1 MSSLLDRLKVLG
13 ISLKEQEGS
22 SPENAPSVPIAKVV
36 EGTEFSTED
45 GEIFLVEKTYPQE
58 YRHGVQPLSRRP
70 GLEII
75 RQYLGAVSGVDYSQ
89 IVFLDTETSGL
100 AGGSGVFAFM
110 VGLGFFEETG
120 FKVIQIFMRNP
131 DEEPGLLTALDGF
144 LNPFQTMVSFNGK
157 SFDIPLLNTRYI
169 LNQRKSP
176 LEAKLHLDL
185 LQLARKIWRDRLV
198 NRSLGELEKE
208 ILAFT
213 RQEEDVP
220 GYLIPQLYFD
230 YLKTGNATSLR
241 SIFYHNTIDIVSMAA
256 LFLFI
261 TQIIE
266 SPLQYDIPSLD
277 VAALA
282 RLLEGLGKLEEA
294 ASLYEYCIDRGLPS
308 SAFIKTI
315 ERYALMRKKQGHLEL
330 SSIFW
335 AKAAE
340 RGYIPAHIE
349 LAKIYEHYS
358 KDFLLALEWVNRAIE
373 RVQSDFS
380 LPGYLRKEYLDDLHH
395 RNARLNSKL
404 ARKNHHFLENRE
416 KENE

>member
-36 EGTEFSTED
+36 EGKEFSTKD
-45 GEIFLVEKTYPQE
+45 GEIFLVKKTFPQE

-70 GLEII
+70 GLGII
-75 RQYLGAVSGVDYSQ
+75 GQYLGAASGVDYSQ

-110 VGLGFFEETG
+110 VGLGFFEENG

-144 LNPFQTMVSFNGK
+144 LNSFQTMVSFNGK

-198 NRSLGELEKE
+198 NRSLGELERE

-330 SSIFW
+330 SSILW

-380 LPGYLRKEYLDDLHH
+380 LPGYLRKEYLDNLHH

>member
-36 EGTEFSTED
+36 EGTEFSTEN
-45 GEIFLVEKTYPQE
+45 GEIFLVEKTFPQE

-70 GLEII
+70 GLGII
-75 RQYLGAVSGVDYSQ
+75 GQYLGAASGMDYSQ

-110 VGLGFFEETG
+110 VGLGFFEENG

-330 SSIFW
+330 SSILW

-404 ARKNHHFLENRE
+404 ARKNHHLLENRE

>member
-13 ISLKEQEGS
+13 IPLKEREGS
-22 SPENAPSVPIAKVV
+22 APEFAPSVPITEVV
-36 EGTEFSTED
+36 EGKEFSTRD
-45 GEIFLVEKTYPQE
+45 GDIFLVEKTFSQE
-58 YRHGVQPLSRRP
+58 YRHGVQTLASRP
-70 GLEII
+70 TLEII
-75 RQYLGAVSGVDYSQ
+75 RYYLGASPKVDYSQ

-110 VGLGFFEETG
+110 VGLGFFVENG
-120 FKVIQIFMRNP
+120 FKVVQMFMRNP
-131 DEEPGLLTALDGF
+131 VEEPGLLTALDEY
-144 LNPFQTMVSFNGK
+144 LTSFQIVISFNGK

-169 LNQRKSP
+169 LNQRHSP
-176 LEAKLHLDL
+176 LEAKFHLDL

-198 NRSLGELEKE
+198 NRSLGELERE
-208 ILAFT
+208 ILAYT

-230 YLKTGNATSLR
+230 YLKSGNASPLR
-241 SIFYHNTIDIVSMAA
+241 SIFHHNAVDIVSMAA

-261 TQIIE
+261 TQMVE
-266 SPLQYDIPSLD
+266 SPLQYNIPSMD

-282 RLLEGLGKLEEA
+282 RLFEGLGKLEEA

-330 SSIFW
+330 SSILW
-335 AKAAE
+335 TKAAE

-358 KDFLLALEWVNRAIE
+358 KDFLRALEWVNRAIE
-373 RVQSDFS
+373 RVQSDPS
-380 LPGYLRKEYLDDLHH
+380 LPGYLRKEYLGDLHH
-395 RNARLNSKL
+395 RNTRLNSKL
-404 ARKNHHFLENRE
+404 ARRNHSILENRK
-416 KENE
+416 KEIE

>member
-13 ISLKEQEGS
+13 IPLKEQEGNV
-22 SPENAPSVPIAKVV
+22 PESLPSVPVSEVV
-36 EGTEFSTED
+36 AGKEFSTKD
-45 GEIFLVEKTYPQE
+45 GNIFLVEKTFPHG
-58 YRHGVQPLSRRP
+58 YRHGVQTLSIRP
-70 GLEII
+70 SLEII
-75 RQYLGAVSGVDYSQ
+75 RQYLGIGAKLDYSNV
-89 IVFLDTETSGL
+89 VFLDTETSGL

-110 VGLGFFEETG
+110 IGLGFFGENG
-120 FKVIQIFMRNP
+120 FKVTQVFMRNP
-131 DEEPGLLTALDGF
+131 VEEPAFLAALDEF
-144 LNPFQTMVSFNGK
+144 LEPFQTLISFNGK

-176 LEAKLHLDL
+176 LEAKPHLDL
-185 LQLARKIWRDRLV
+185 LQLARKIWKDRLV

-208 ILAFT
+208 ILALT

-230 YLKTGNATSLR
+230 YLKTGNATPLK

-261 TQIIE
+261 AQVIE
-266 SPLQYDIPSLD
+266 RPLQYDIPSLD

-282 RLLEGLGKLEEA
+282 RLFEDLGKLEEA
-294 ASLYEYCIDRGLPS
+294 ALLYEYCIDRGLPP

-315 ERYALMRKKQGHLEL
+315 ERYALMRKRQGHLEL
-330 SSIFW
+330 SSILW
-335 AKAAE
+335 AKAAK

-358 KDFLLALEWVNRAIE
+358 KDFPLALEWVNRAIE
-373 RVQSDFS
+373 RVQSDLS
-380 LPGYLRKEYLDDLHH
+380 LPGYLRKEYLDDLYH

-404 ARKNHHFLENRE
+404 TRKNCYFLED
-416 KENE
+416 KGKANE

>member
-36 EGTEFSTED
+36 EGTEFSTEN
-45 GEIFLVEKTYPQE
+45 GEIFLVEKTFPQE

-70 GLEII
+70 GLGII
-75 RQYLGAVSGVDYSQ
+75 GQYLGAASGMDYSQ

-110 VGLGFFEETG
+110 VGLGFFEENG

-230 YLKTGNATSLR
+230 YLKTGNATPLR

-294 ASLYEYCIDRGLPS
+294 ASLYEYCINRGLPS

-330 SSIFW
+330 SSILW